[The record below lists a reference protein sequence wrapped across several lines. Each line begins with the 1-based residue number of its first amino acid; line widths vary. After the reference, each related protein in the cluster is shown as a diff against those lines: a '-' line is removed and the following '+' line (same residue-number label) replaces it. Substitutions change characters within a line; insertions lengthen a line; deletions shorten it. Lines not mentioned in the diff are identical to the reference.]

1 MFLTGRILNVLSVL
15 RIVDRIGSSLNLRG
29 RNALLDEDFS
39 DSVSTSLSEVAVVLF
54 RTKVTGVT
62 FDDELQGRVLLEDR
76 DRSVDIVIL
85 IGNLRNVFV
94 KVEEDLGLG
103 KDFAQFAN
111 SFLIFRCEAF
121 IIIVKLIANR
131 NNVDVLRILLDND
144 RLISFLLEFV
154 KNLFFKLLTGFF
166 NRISTSLDMETEFQT
181 NLKLIPFRANLF
193 IASVVAVEVILVHRK
208 NVGTKRT
215 IESRNVIQIIGE
227 EIQFILILRENV
239 KEVELS
245 ESTNVEISNT
255 RDTDNTTE
263 ISFDT
268 ERASEFR
275 ATVLTFIIAMI
286 EMVIHRIVIVIILTI
301 RIFNTSSG
309 DFAFAFELV
318 DALHDGEVTIESQTG
333 IDTAAAVKFP
343 FELSLKGNF
352 KSPDGLSFN
361 EAISVKI
368 KIIIGHIVIE
378 GRIYVLRNHTMGRE
392 SSLGTHVVGLNTEAQ
407 SPMLIEEISIMKGN
421 QLTLGIVL
429 LEVDSLID
437 IVRKAGTEIS
447 LNPMRTERGGFN
459 VFCIH
464 SSVVIGIFGLYL
476 LRKGSRGTHSENK
489 TDY

>member
-1 MFLTGRILNVLSVL
+1 MSVL

-29 RNALLDEDFS
+29 RNALLDEDVS

-54 RTKVTGVT
+54 RTEVTGVT
-62 FDDELQGRVLLEDR
+62 FNNELQGRVLLEDR

-111 SFLIFRCEAF
+111 SFLVFRSKAL
-121 IIIVKLIANR
+121 IVIVKLITNR

-154 KNLFFKLLTGFF
+154 KNLFLKLLTGFF
-166 NRISTSLDMETEFQT
+166 NRVSTSLDVETEFQT
-181 NLKLIPFRANLF
+181 DLELIPFRANLF

-227 EIQFILILRENV
+227 EIQLVLILREDV

-275 ATVLTFIIAMI
+275 ATVLTIVVTLI
-286 EMVIHRIVIVIILTI
+286 EVIGHRIVNVVVLTI
-301 RIFNTSSG
+301 RLFNTESA
-309 DFAFAFELV
+309 DFTFAFILV
-318 DALHDGEVTIESQTG
+318 DALHDREVTIEAQASV
-333 IDTAAAVKFP
+333 DTAATVKFP

-361 EAISVKI
+361 EAVC
-368 KIIIGHIVIE
+368 IIPKVVIGHIIIESRVI
-378 GRIYVLRNHTMGRE
+378 VLRNHTLSGD
-392 SSLGTHVVGLNTEAQ
+392 SSFGTHVVSFNTKAEA
-407 SPMLIEEISIMKGN
+407 PMLIEEISIVERN
-421 QLTLGIVL
+421 QLTLGVVL
-429 LEVDSLID
+429 LEVDSSID